1 MDRKV
6 PFLLHGL
13 GLLSFGFS
21 FQYIIAHPNVINR
34 GFGGHF
40 QFLTNIGNTSDFH
53 QSQLSCVGVW
63 RLVALLLSTLAFTFG
78 MLSDLIPSIAL
89 NRLRRIVRFIAM
101 PLEVTITLSYWLV
114 YFSNTSLIV
123 DQRASPP
130 MPLCRDL
137 GFHFLPTIFLLADY
151 TVLPPKR
158 ALQMRTG
165 FAVVVFG
172 GALSLYW
179 LWLATCYQRNG
190 YWPYPI
196 LARIGPLVK
205 AILIAATTVMM
216 SGARF
221 VVLRWSV

>member
-1 MDRKV
+1 MGRKV

-21 FQYIIAHPNVINR
+21 FQYIIARPNVINR

-40 QFLTNIGNTSDFH
+40 QFLTNI
-53 QSQLSCVGVW
+53 
-63 RLVALLLSTLAFTFG
+63 ALLLSTLAFTFG

-114 YFSNTSLIV
+114 YFSNISLIV
-123 DQRASPP
+123 DQRASPR

-158 ALQMRTG
+158 ALQMRTD

-221 VVLRWSV
+221 AVLRWSV